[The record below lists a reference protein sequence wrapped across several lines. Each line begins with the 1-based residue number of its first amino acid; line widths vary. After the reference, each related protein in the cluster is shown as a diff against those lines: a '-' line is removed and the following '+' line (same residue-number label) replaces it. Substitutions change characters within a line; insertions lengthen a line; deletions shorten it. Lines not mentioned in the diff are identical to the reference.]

1 MAIFVK
7 QNPAAVAVRG
17 LPVPEMCFRIFQTPE
32 RETSGNASRAGKRS
46 KAPAA
51 WNESVDNAM
60 IADPTS
66 NLR

>member
-1 MAIFVK
+1 MPIFVK
-7 QNPAAVAVRG
+7 QNPAAVAVRE
-17 LPVPEMCFRIFQTPE
+17 PQAPEICFRIFQAPE
-32 RETSGNASRAGKRS
+32 RETSGNTCRVGKQS

-51 WNESVDNAM
+51 WNESADNAM

>member
-1 MAIFVK
+1 MSIFVK
-7 QNPAAVAVRG
+7 QNPAAVAVQG
-17 LPVPEMCFRIFQTPE
+17 LPASEMCFRIFQTPE
-32 RETSGNASRAGKRS
+32 RETFGNTCHVGKRS

-60 IADPTS
+60 IAGPTS